1 MPASSAAWIV
11 AMLSARSAGPY
22 MPDMPMQ
29 PRPRAETSG
38 PVDPSLRL
46 TMASQHTL
54 PPAVVAGDVGG
65 GDGRRDASARHC
77 LARVALDVPSEQQLM
92 RVQYVDEALDGVLR

>member
-29 PRPRAETSG
+29 PSPIAETSG
-38 PVDPSLRL
+38 PLLPSLRRL
-46 TMASQHTL
+46 ITPTLACASSS
-54 PPAVVAGDVGG
+54 G
-65 GDGRRDASARHC
+65 C
-77 LARVALDVPSEQQLM
+77 
-92 RVQYVDEALDGVLR
+92 